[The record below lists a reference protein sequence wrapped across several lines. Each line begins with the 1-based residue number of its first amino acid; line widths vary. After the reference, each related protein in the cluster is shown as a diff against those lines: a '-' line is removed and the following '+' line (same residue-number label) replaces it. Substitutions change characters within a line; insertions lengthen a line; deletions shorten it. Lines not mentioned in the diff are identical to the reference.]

1 MTRIPCGNCGGKV
14 PVPAGHTKAKLRCPH
29 CGYYAEVPAEL
40 RAAVAVDAPAVAP
53 ARSAPA
59 AVATE
64 DVYSAAK
71 VRALPADPIPPPKLK
86 ARPRVD
92 ARDTRPEFLVEEGVG
107 APLLEGT
114 QEDDDDMPYAVPG
127 TGLKPCPHCRVE
139 LPLDATFCVHCG
151 EHLAEAGKGKPKR
164 TYQPMSG
171 FWLEGWTWAT
181 RIKILAGLQVV
192 NLLVIALFMT
202 VNGQKLSD
210 GQAWSTNLTVNLFN
224 IVLQVFLVGSYESLS
239 LNRTATGKTTIV
251 RHRRIAFYKLAD
263 QKVKWKQTSG
273 AGVLATHDPGM
284 VSWFVFF
291 YLFLCGIVP
300 GVVFYLMVIR
310 PERFSPALCDE
321 YRCVR
326 EVLFRTK
333 DRQVAADAA
342 KTVSDATGLKYHNV
356 L

>member
-1 MTRIPCGNCGGKV
+1 MTRIPCGNCGGQIAL
-14 PVPAGHTKAKLRCPH
+14 PAGHAKAKLRCTH

-40 RAAVAVDAPAVAP
+40 RATVAVDAPAA
-53 ARSAPA
+53 ASSASGT
-59 AVATE
+59 VATD

-71 VRALPADPIPPPKLK
+71 VRALPADPVPPPKPK

-92 ARDTRPEFLVEEGVG
+92 ARDTRPEFLVEDGVG

-114 QEDDDDMPYAVPG
+114 QEDDDLPYAVPG

-151 EHLAEAGKGKPKR
+151 EHLTEAGKGKPKR
-164 TYQPMSG
+164 TYEPMSG
-171 FWLEGWTWAT
+171 FWQEGWTWTT
-181 RIKILAGLQVV
+181 RVKILAGLQVT
-192 NLLVIALFMT
+192 NLLIIALFMT
-202 VNGQKLSD
+202 INGQKLSD
-210 GQAWSTNLTVNLFN
+210 GQAGSTNLSVNLFN
-224 IVLQVFLVGSYESLS
+224 IFLQVFLVGSYESLS
-239 LNRTATGKTTIV
+239 LNRTATGKTTII
-251 RHRRIAFYKLAD
+251 RHRRIAFYKLPD

-284 VSWFVFF
+284 VSWLVMI
-291 YLFLCGIVP
+291 YLVLCGIVP

-333 DRQVAADAA
+333 DRLVAADAA
-342 KTVSDATGLKYHNV
+342 KMVSDATSLKYYKV